1 MVLLPYKFTC
11 NLQLLFPIKKLDYI
25 IWKESFNSIR
35 SWFDTLTSEWLSF
48 TTNFFFIQ
56 NKLIL
61 NTIHI
66 SPTSSLFLEKETK
79 YTSQLKKV
87 PKLSARK
94 DKEYTL
100 TNINKDLGGLY
111 NYYVN
116 ILSTLKLLF
125 PFKHEISKLSF
136 FLSAQ
141 TKTQIKRISYFSKTK
156 LI

>member
-1 MVLLPYKFTC
+1 M
-11 NLQLLFPIKKLDYI
+11 I
-25 IWKESFNSIR
+25 I
-35 SWFDTLTSEWLSF
+35 
-48 TTNFFFIQ
+48 IQ

-79 YTSQLKKV
+79 YPSQLKKV

-100 TNINKDLGGLY
+100 TNINKDFGGLY
-111 NYYVN
+111 NYYMN

-136 FLSAQ
+136 FLSSQ

>member
-1 MVLLPYKFTC
+1 MIWHF
-11 NLQLLFPIKKLDYI
+11 NFWMI
-25 IWKESFNSIR
+25 I
-35 SWFDTLTSEWLSF
+35 
-48 TTNFFFIQ
+48 IQ

-66 SPTSSLFLEKETK
+66 SPTSSLFLEKERK
-79 YTSQLKKV
+79 YPYQLKKV
-87 PKLSARK
+87 PKLGVRK
-94 DKEYTL
+94 DREYTL

-116 ILSTLKLLF
+116 NTSCLLSALKLLF

-136 FLSAQ
+136 FLSSQ

-156 LI
+156 LMQCYKWGIIQVC